1 MKQKTL
7 SKIKSCKTLAL
18 LNAFIAMLVMIILYF
33 TLPTILNYPQ
43 NSIDNDF
50 QVEIVGIKYTHQF
63 IILSTIIVALVYI
76 GFRFVYSRINF
87 NKNISKD
94 SLLKIRTKC
103 FNYPYLMIVLLSF
116 IPTIICG
123 ILLVVFKTDFEL
135 LLKLCIVILSFGT
148 VYSIVSYM
156 VGKNFFEQKLIES
169 SEIVGNKK
177 GGIRLNI
184 YKKLLIEIIPLF
196 LYSFILL
203 LLISTT
209 IMTTEKGDLLYNIY
223 RNELIKEFDTSTVY
237 TLDEVQNKLNTLSL
251 NSQKDHSVILSA
263 KDGTVYYSPKPLND
277 FFIKYALTYYDEM
290 NGHIFEYYGQNSQ
303 AAVIKVHT
311 VEGDC
316 FVGIRFFVFANE
328 VITPFIIVTI
338 ILIIFNLI
346 FVIYIGKGLSNDI
359 NNVSDGMNHISNSEN
374 VVFEKNL
381 PITSNDEMADLILA
395 FNKIQ
400 DLTRNYVTQIHDNQ
414 NMLMERERLASLGQ
428 LIGGIAHN
436 LKTPIMSISG
446 AAEGLTDL
454 IKEYEAS
461 VGDPDVTIQ
470 DHHDIAKDMKDWI
483 EKIRSYTEY
492 MSDIITAVKGQAVT
506 MSEEQETSF
515 TLDELVKRV
524 DILMKHE
531 LKNALVSLNICM
543 QTDEQTILK
552 GNINSLVQ
560 VINNMVSN
568 AIQAY
573 DGKPDQQIDLVLKR
587 ENNNII
593 ISVKDY
599 GSGLPD
605 EVQNKL
611 FKEMITTKG
620 KNGTGLGL
628 FMSYSTIRAHFN
640 GNITFETAKGQ
651 GTTFNIILPI

>member
-374 VVFEKNL
+374 VDFEKNL
-381 PITSNDEMADLILA
+381 PITSNDEMADLIIA

-483 EKIRSYTEY
+483 EKIRSYTDY

>member
-1 MKQKTL
+1 MKLNIK
-7 SKIKSCKTLAL
+7 KIKSYKILAL
-18 LNAFIAMLVMIILYF
+18 LNAFIATLIMIILYF
-33 TLPTILNYPQ
+33 TLPSILNYPK

-50 QVEIVGIKYTHQF
+50 QIEVVGIKYTHQF
-63 IILSTIIVALVYI
+63 IILSAIIVALVYI
-76 GFRFVYSRINF
+76 GFRFVYSRITFSPNS
-87 NKNISKD
+87 SKAT
-94 SLLKIRTKC
+94 LLKIREKC
-103 FNYPYLMIVLLSF
+103 FNYPYLMILLLSF
-116 IPTIICG
+116 IPAIICG

-148 VYSIVSYM
+148 VCSVIFYM
-156 VGKNFFEQKLIES
+156 IGKNFFESKLIES
-169 SEIVGNKK
+169 SVIVGNKK
-177 GGIRLNI
+177 GGIRLEI
-184 YKKLLIEIIPLF
+184 FKKLLIEIIPLF

-223 RNELIKEFDTSTVY
+223 RNELIKEFDSSKTY
-237 TLDEVQNKLNTLSL
+237 TLDEVQQKLNTLSL
-251 NSQKDHSVILSA
+251 NSNNDHSVILSSE
-263 KDGTVYYSPKPLND
+263 DGSVYYSPEPLNN

-290 NGHIFEYYGQNSQ
+290 DGRVFEYYGQNSQ

-311 VEGDC
+311 DQGDY
-316 FVGIRFFVFANE
+316 FAGIRFFVFANE
-328 VITPFIIVTI
+328 FFTPFIIVTI
-338 ILIIFNLI
+338 ILITFNLI
-346 FVIYIGKGLSNDI
+346 FVVYIGKSLSNDI
-359 NNVSDGMNHISNSEN
+359 KNVNTGMNNISNSEN
-374 VVFEKNL
+374 IIFEKNL
-381 PITSNDEMADLILA
+381 PITSNDEMGDLIIA

-400 DLTRNYVTQIHDNQ
+400 DITRNYVDQIHDNQ

-454 IKEYEAS
+454 VKEYEAS
-461 VGDPDVTIQ
+461 VGDPEVTVQ

-483 EKIRSYTEY
+483 DKIRSYTEY
-492 MSDIITAVKGQAVT
+492 MSDVITAVKGQAVT
-506 MSEEQETSF
+506 MSEEQAISF

-524 DILMKHE
+524 NILMKHE
-531 LKNALVSLNICM
+531 LKNALVELNVSM
-543 QTDEQTILK
+543 KTDERTVLK

-568 AIQAY
+568 AIQSY
-573 DGKPDQQIDLVLKR
+573 NGKPDNKIDLIISK
-587 ENNNII
+587 EDNNVI

-599 GSGLPD
+599 GIGLPD
-605 EVQNKL
+605 EVQKKL

-640 GNITFETAKGQ
+640 GNITFETEKGK
-651 GTTFNIILPI
+651 GTVFNIILPL

>member
-7 SKIKSCKTLAL
+7 PKIKSCKTLAL

-311 VEGDC
+311 IEGDC

>member
-628 FMSYSTIRAHFN
+628 FMSYSNIKAHFN
-640 GNITFETAKGQ
+640 GNIRYETRKRKRYI
-651 GTTFNIILPI
+651 FLY